1 MTFFLGVIVGIAAMI
16 LLALYLA
23 AKSKPQQEA
32 THMPSAVGLGG
43 NAVGVQGVN
52 KEILDR
58 VFKAYG
64 DNKLFEIPTRH

>member
-32 THMPSAVGLGG
+32 TA
-43 NAVGVQGVN
+43 
-52 KEILDR
+52 
-58 VFKAYG
+58 
-64 DNKLFEIPTRH
+64 